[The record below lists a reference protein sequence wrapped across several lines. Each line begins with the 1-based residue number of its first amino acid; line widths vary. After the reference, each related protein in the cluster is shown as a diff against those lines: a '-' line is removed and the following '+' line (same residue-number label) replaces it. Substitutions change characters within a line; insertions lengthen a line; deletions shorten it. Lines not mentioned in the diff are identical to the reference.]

1 MTVLGY
7 GQEMMRRLVSI
18 LHSLKAVQEF
28 KMSPMGD

>member
-18 LHSLKAVQEF
+18 LHSLNAVKEF
-28 KMSPMGD
+28 KVSPMGD